1 MGLAKMNQKKRK
13 RNIKNIWKNINFVN
27 ILNSTVSTTDDLPS
41 RTGRLPF
48 TKIICTPGKLSTG
61 KMAQLIQKKKVK
73 TTMKKKE
80 MEKVKMLKK
89 RKAVNNKKGS
99 EKEVLNLSDWTTT
112 FLSLG
117 TS

>member
-1 MGLAKMNQKKRK
+1 
-13 RNIKNIWKNINFVN
+13 
-27 ILNSTVSTTDDLPS
+27 
-41 RTGRLPF
+41 
-48 TKIICTPGKLSTG
+48 
-61 KMAQLIQKKKVK
+61 
-73 TTMKKKE
+73 MKKKE

>member
-1 MGLAKMNQKKRK
+1 
-13 RNIKNIWKNINFVN
+13 
-27 ILNSTVSTTDDLPS
+27 
-41 RTGRLPF
+41 
-48 TKIICTPGKLSTG
+48 
-61 KMAQLIQKKKVK
+61 MAQLIQKKKVK

-117 TS
+117 TSWLLVVLTLSWFKLQALFGKHVYL